1 MADHHVAPG
10 KKQWTWGNGDFGRAW
25 DRNLTDADGPY
36 IELMT
41 GVFTDNQPDFSWLKP
56 QEEKTFVQYFLP
68 YKGVGRVGNATRD
81 AAVGLQLLPDGRG
94 EVRVYVTGEQ
104 PGAVIRVQR
113 GGDCLYEARADLS
126 PQGLVRGRLCRGR
139 HAARLRGHGG
149 GRGPHPGALPDV

>member
-1 MADHHVAPG
+1 
-10 KKQWTWGNGDFGRAW
+10 
-25 DRNLTDADGPY
+25 
-36 IELMT
+36 MT

-126 PQGLVRGRLCRGR
+126 PQGWFGADFAADGTLHDCEVTVEAGDRTLVRYRMYEIGRA
-139 HAARLRGHGG
+139 H
-149 GRGPHPGALPDV
+149 V